1 MIPLHGQNTKVLQAI
16 KFNFMNFYED
26 YSPIQESNI
35 KIQCRNKVKLVKK
48 WNKIVCLPYDMCL
61 SAMF

>member
-16 KFNFMNFYED
+16 KFNVMNFYED

-48 WNKIVCLPYDMCL
+48 WNKIVYLPYDMCL